1 VCAGCGIRDST
12 VILGGLGCTE
22 MASDPKERLG
32 WDAYR
37 AAVMVIVDVSLV
49 RPVFELIKEK

>member
-1 VCAGCGIRDST
+1 
-12 VILGGLGCTE
+12 